1 VAPDLSMDI
10 PPTNRVI
17 TITGITIVRVAD
29 GKVTEEWTEMDTLG
43 MLRQMGLILDR
54 MGKSRGKNL

>member
-1 VAPDLSMDI
+1 MDI